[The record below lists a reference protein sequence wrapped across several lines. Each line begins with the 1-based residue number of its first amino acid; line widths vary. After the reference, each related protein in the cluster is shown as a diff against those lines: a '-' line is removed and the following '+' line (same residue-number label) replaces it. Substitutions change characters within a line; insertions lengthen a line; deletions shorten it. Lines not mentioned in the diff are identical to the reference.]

1 MRKKRVL
8 ATVIA
13 ASFLS
18 ACTSGYVPL
27 SHYDTTNLADLQ
39 EIKAPPTYNNEEA
52 GSATNSQI
60 RYKALEEIAMGIG
73 AQGGLASASQGI
85 DNNLTKDKNQ
95 LDSLFNFNGM
105 MLSHGVIPP
114 VLVQGDNSLNLADSD
129 TIRIADKTYK
139 IVKQARFVTT
149 PPTWREYLWQSFD
162 KPELPN
168 KTLLPT
174 NPEERR
180 IWRRAI
186 KLGWE
191 RGTQQAYNIFSQ
203 NLAMLKR
210 DFQGMI
216 LYRRL
221 LEEHMISPPYVAK
234 TEFGVTG
241 NGDELR
247 VNDEMLRITEH
258 PQLQT
263 NSKRWRAIVVKP
275 DA

>member
-13 ASFLS
+13 ASLLG

>member
-1 MRKKRVL
+1 MRKKLVL
-8 ATVIA
+8 AIILTI
-13 ASFLS
+13 SLLS
-18 ACTSGYVPL
+18 ACTAYVPL
-27 SHYDTTNLADLQ
+27 KNYDTTNLDDL
-39 EIKAPPTYNNEEA
+39 EKITAPPSYNNEEA

-85 DNNLTKDKNQ
+85 DNNLIKDKNQ
-95 LDSLFNFNGM
+95 LDALFNFNGM

-114 VLVQGDNSLNLADSD
+114 VLVEGDNSLNLADSD
-129 TIRIADKTYK
+129 TIRISDKTYK
-139 IVKQARFVTT
+139 IVRQARFVTT
-149 PPTWREYLWQSFD
+149 PPNWREYLWQSYD

-174 NPEERR
+174 NDAERR

-191 RGTQQAYNIFSQ
+191 RGTQQAYNIFQQ
-203 NLAMLKR
+203 NLATLKR

-216 LYRRL
+216 LYRKL
-221 LEEHMISPPYVAK
+221 LEQHIVSPPYVAK

-241 NGDELR
+241 NGDELH

-263 NSKRWRAIVVKP
+263 NSKRWRAIVVRP
-275 DA
+275 DVG

>member
-1 MRKKRVL
+1 MRRKRVL

-13 ASFLS
+13 ASLLS

-27 SHYDTTNLADLQ
+27 QNYDTTNLGDLQ
-39 EIKAPPTYNNEEA
+39 EISAPPSYNNEES

-85 DNNLTKDKNQ
+85 DNNLTKDKNH

-149 PPTWREYLWQSFD
+149 PPTWREYLWQSYE

-174 NPEERR
+174 NADERR

-191 RGTQQAYNIFSQ
+191 RGTQQAYNIFQQ

>member
-1 MRKKRVL
+1 MRKKLVL
-8 ATVIA
+8 ATIITV
-13 ASFLS
+13 SLLS
-18 ACTSGYVPL
+18 ACTRYVPL
-27 SHYDTTNLADLQ
+27 QNYDTTNLADLQ
-39 EIKAPPTYNNEEA
+39 KIEAPPSYNNEEA
-52 GSATNSQI
+52 GSPTNNQI

-73 AQGGLASASQGI
+73 AQGGLASASQSI
-85 DNNLTKDKNQ
+85 DNNLIKDKNQ
-95 LDSLFNFNGM
+95 LDALFNFNGM

-114 VLVQGDNSLNLADSD
+114 VLVQGDNSLNLADPD
-129 TIRIADKTYK
+129 TIRISDKTYK
-139 IVKQARFVTT
+139 IVRQARFVTT
-149 PPTWREYLWQSFD
+149 PPNWRDYLWQSYE

-174 NPEERR
+174 NPDERR

-186 KLGWE
+186 KLGWDK
-191 RGTQQAYNIFSQ
+191 GTQQAYDIFQQ
-203 NLAMLKR
+203 NLATLKR
-210 DFQGMI
+210 DYQGMI

-221 LEEHMISPPYVAK
+221 LEEHIVSPPYVAK

-263 NSKRWRAIVVKP
+263 NSKRWRAIVVRP
-275 DA
+275 DAG